1 MRGQYVEAADI
12 TEELN
17 LFDLCGLCKDIK
29 LVIGAMIQLLEVQN
43 ILGSFGTGIYLE
55 LNGRKFW
62 VCRMKL
68 VKH

>member
-1 MRGQYVEAADI
+1 MWPVQRYKASDRS
-12 TEELN
+12 L
-17 LFDLCGLCKDIK
+17 
-29 LVIGAMIQLLEVQN
+29 IQLLEVQN

-55 LNGRKFW
+55 PNGRKFW